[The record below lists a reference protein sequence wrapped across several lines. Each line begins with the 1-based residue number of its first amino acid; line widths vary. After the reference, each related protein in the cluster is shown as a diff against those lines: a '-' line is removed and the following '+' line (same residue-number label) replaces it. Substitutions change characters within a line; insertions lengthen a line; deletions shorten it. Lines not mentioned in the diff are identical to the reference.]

1 MRQVLTDHARRLGAD
16 KRKHFSVTLDAAGA
30 ESAATPIAMLELDD
44 ALRQLE
50 GVDAQLARIVDLHV
64 FSGLEFSEIATFEG
78 VSERSV
84 YRLWRT
90 ARVFLL
96 DRLAA

>member
-1 MRQVLTDHARRLGAD
+1 M
-16 KRKHFSVTLDAAGA
+16 
-30 ESAATPIAMLELDD
+30 MELDG

-50 GVDAQLARIVDLHV
+50 ALDPQLVRIVDLHV
-64 FSGLEFSEIATFEG
+64 FSGLDFSEIAAFEG

-96 DRLAA
+96 DQLAT